1 MIEMNISRGTAAAL
15 LSRSVIPNRIG
26 VNIIMM
32 AESKSNGKKL
42 CHRFTLAICQTCTL
56 PFDFSVTTKF
66 SPPFLLIYDY
76 CYGNK
81 Q

>member
-15 LSRSVIPNRIG
+15 LSRPVIPNRIG
-26 VNIIMM
+26 VSIIMM
-32 AESKSNGKKL
+32 VESNSNGKKL
-42 CHRFTLAICQTCTL
+42 CRRFTLAICQTCIV

-76 CYGNK
+76 CYSNK